1 MVMFLSTF
9 LDRGNE
15 TVFQPRETGMTLS
28 ARDRESLKRFA
39 AIVVTGASSGIG
51 RCLAQTMSECRPD
64 GLLLSV
70 SRRAP
75 LGLMTS
81 LKHASVDLSKPDGP
95 ETAAAFVLTEIL
107 QLRQPGPILLVNNSG
122 FGAYGAFPAPNPER
136 HTAMINLNTLAP
148 VALMARLLPI
158 LRERGGAVLNV
169 ASVAGF
175 LPTPYLATYGATKA
189 FLLHWSLALGEELRS
204 EGIRVTTL
212 CPGPTQTRFFAE
224 AGFAEPPATGYASQS
239 AEEVAIAALRGIARG
254 KRLVVTGLQN
264 RLVFGLAQMLP
275 RGFAAGLSGRV
286 LRRLRLER
294 FKQAAGDA
302 SGGDS
307 GRGA

>member
-1 MVMFLSTF
+1 
-9 LDRGNE
+9 
-15 TVFQPRETGMTLS
+15 
-28 ARDRESLKRFA
+28 
-39 AIVVTGASSGIG
+39 
-51 RCLAQTMSECRPD
+51 
-64 GLLLSV
+64 
-70 SRRAP
+70 
-75 LGLMTS
+75 
-81 LKHASVDLSKPDGP
+81 
-95 ETAAAFVLTEIL
+95 
-107 QLRQPGPILLVNNSG
+107 
-122 FGAYGAFPAPNPER
+122 
-136 HTAMINLNTLAP
+136 MINLNTLAP